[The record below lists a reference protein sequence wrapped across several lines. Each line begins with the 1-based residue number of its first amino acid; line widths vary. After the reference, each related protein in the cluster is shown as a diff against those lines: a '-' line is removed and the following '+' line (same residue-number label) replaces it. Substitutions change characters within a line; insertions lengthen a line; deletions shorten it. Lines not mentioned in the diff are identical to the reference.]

1 MASVQISNNSL
12 MNPADV
18 NPLAHPSYQQP
29 MQKNKEQNN
38 KAVEQIKT
46 DTVTISQEAIAKYSN
61 LKESAEA
68 SDEKSDEKATNEIKG
83 SSLSSLLKFLTK
95 SDTSSK
101 IDDASAIDQVTISA
115 VALLKSLILKALS
128 ESATGN
134 NPASSYDKLRP

>member
-1 MASVQISNNSL
+1 
-12 MNPADV
+12 
-18 NPLAHPSYQQP
+18 

-46 DTVTISQEAIAKYSN
+46 DTVTISQEAIAKSLN

>member
-46 DTVTISQEAIAKYSN
+46 DTVTISQEAIAKSSN

-68 SDEKSDEKATNEIKG
+68 SDEKATNEIKG
-83 SSLSSLLKFLTK
+83 SSLSSLLN
-95 SDTSSK
+95 SSQ
-101 IDDASAIDQVTISA
+101 SQTHPEN
-115 VALLKSLILKALS
+115 LMMH
-128 ESATGN
+128 
-134 NPASSYDKLRP
+134 RP